1 MELEDNGIG
10 DVIEMRGSVEA
21 GPFLIGWTK
30 DSYRKRQILRLPLN
44 LTPLL

>member
-30 DSYRKRQILRLPLN
+30 ESYDLFCKRSISGTFSVL
-44 LTPLL
+44 

>member
-21 GPFLIGWTK
+21 SPFLIG
-30 DSYRKRQILRLPLN
+30 KRQILRLG
-44 LTPLL
+44 

>member
-30 DSYRKRQILRLPLN
+30 ESYRKRSISGTFSVL
-44 LTPLL
+44 

>member
-30 DSYRKRQILRLPLN
+30 ESYPYGPMSRFS
-44 LTPLL
+44 TS

>member
-30 DSYRKRQILRLPLN
+30 ESYDLF
-44 LTPLL
+44 